1 MMKNSSVS
9 AQRLATRLLPAR
21 WWTPLVLSLS
31 IGFGLAGGTLAARA
45 VETLP
50 EELAEA
56 IAQIDANAS
65 QKNLDGVL
73 QYYDEAFSHQDG
85 LTRETLADVLTNLWQ
100 DYSQIRYTT
109 KVDSWTQEG
118 DRWIAQTT
126 TTIRGRKQA
135 LGRSMAMEAVVKSR
149 QQWQNQ
155 KLVSQEILSEK
166 TTLTSGENPPTVNFQ
181 LPEQVRIGQRFSL
194 DAIVVEPLGNDIL
207 LGAVFEEPINAKS
220 YMESDAID
228 LEVLSAGGLFKLGV
242 APAVPEPRWISAVLI
257 RGDGITTV
265 TQRMQVVNS
274 VGN

>member
-9 AQRLATRLLPAR
+9 TQRLTARLLPAR

-45 VETLP
+45 VETVP

-73 QYYDEAFSHQDG
+73 QYYDEDFSHQDG
-85 LTRETLADVLTNLWQ
+85 LTRATMADILSDLWK
-100 DYSQIRYTT
+100 DYSQISYTT

-126 TTIRGRKQA
+126 TTIRGQKQT
-135 LGRSMAMEAVVKSR
+135 LGRVMAMEAVVKSR

-155 KLVSQEILSEK
+155 KLVAQEILSEK
-166 TTLTSGENPPTVNFQ
+166 TTLTSGENPPTVKFQ
-181 LPEQVRIGQRFSL
+181 LPEQVRTGERFSL
-194 DAIVVEPLGNDIL
+194 DAIAIEPLGNDIL
-207 LGAVFEEPINAKS
+207 LGAVLEEPINAKS
-220 YMESDAID
+220 YMESGAID

-242 APAVPEPRWISAVLI
+242 APAVAEPRWISAVLI
-257 RGDGITTV
+257 RGDGITMV